1 MGGIADMSRSLNLS
15 DTQAREAYA
24 ARAVKNKKYLER
36 LISLHSE
43 GSRSKR
49 QQAAATV
56 YLAAQAKPERLIEQS
71 DAIFDALMRPE
82 AQTRWECLRAL
93 ACLVPAGLK
102 LRKNEI
108 ALVEDALF
116 DEDSGNVR
124 EAAFLLLC
132 TYGATTK
139 SASKKVWSLLDE
151 AIQCYHGN
159 PEFAAMLSS
168 LIEFAKGKIDP
179 EIKDALK
186 ERMAFDAENGVG
198 THGMRSKQ
206 IVDACK

>member
-1 MGGIADMSRSLNLS
+1 MGRTLNLTDAQS
-15 DTQAREAYA
+15 REEYA
-24 ARAVKNKKYLER
+24 ERAVKNKKYLEK
-36 LISLHSE
+36 LIDLLSGS
-43 GSRSKR
+43 SRSKR
-49 QQAAATV
+49 QQAASTI
-56 YLAAQAKPERLIEQS
+56 LITAQMQPERLAEQS

-93 ACLVPAGLK
+93 ACLVPTGLK

-132 TYGATTK
+132 TYGATGK
-139 SASKKVWSLLDE
+139 SASRHVWSLLDE

-186 ERMAFDAENGVG
+186 KRMSFDAENGVG